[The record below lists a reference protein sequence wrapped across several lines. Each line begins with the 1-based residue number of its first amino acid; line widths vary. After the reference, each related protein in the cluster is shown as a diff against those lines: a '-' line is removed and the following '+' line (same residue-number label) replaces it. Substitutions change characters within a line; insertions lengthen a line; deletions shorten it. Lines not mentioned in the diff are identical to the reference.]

1 MSNLKQVKRH
11 MGLEIWSHT
20 NWDKSIADRVCKH
33 SECSHWLANVKIRS
47 CKCVGAD
54 WVPDLW
60 TLSRL
65 VGSRCVKSREQLV
78 ECSAPDTL
86 SWRPPHSAPHTHTH
100 THTHTHSPGLGAQ
113 LLLLLLLLLLYQLE
127 GGVCSPS
134 RFLSG
139 VSPWMSLFLSF
150 NFLPYFIFFSSIQM
164 CPLRCNK
171 SYSDDSDSGQT
182 DQHWMDFHSPVDGAP
197 W

>member
-100 THTHTHSPGLGAQ
+100 THTHTQPRTGRTAATTAAVAAAIPAGGRGVFAIALSLRCLSVDVTLSVFQ
-113 LLLLLLLLLLYQLE
+113 LPPILY
-127 GGVCSPS
+127 
-134 RFLSG
+134 
-139 VSPWMSLFLSF
+139 LFL
-150 NFLPYFIFFSSIQM
+150 
-164 CPLRCNK
+164 
-171 SYSDDSDSGQT
+171 
-182 DQHWMDFHSPVDGAP
+182 FHTNVPT
-197 W
+197 